1 MGLPCETAQLAAA
14 RKQIEAVCD
23 KLEKQFMQFC
33 YGILGVDFPERGF
46 LLFWQLP
53 LDTKMKYFEI
63 EEEIAAL
70 KTVGAPA
77 ARQRALDGLLQFLG
91 TDPVQKIDPAFE
103 NRYGKGVMEYL
114 ELA

>member
-1 MGLPCETAQLAAA
+1 
-14 RKQIEAVCD
+14 
-23 KLEKQFMQFC
+23 MQFC

-77 ARQRALDGLLQFLG
+77 ARQRALDDLLQFLG

-103 NRYGKGVMEYL
+103 DRYGKGVMEYL